1 MAGLI
6 TSGAGGGSGLSV
18 ITLGAFSGND
28 VQTVF
33 TLSADPGNEN
43 NTDVYIS
50 GVYQQKATYSVS
62 GTTLTFSEAPPTGT
76 GNIEVKILT

>member
-6 TSGAGGGSGLSV
+6 TSSAGGGSGLST
-18 ITLGAFSGND
+18 ITLGIFNGDD
-28 VQTVF
+28 VTVAF

-62 GTTLTFSEAPPTGT
+62 GTTLTFSEAPPLGT